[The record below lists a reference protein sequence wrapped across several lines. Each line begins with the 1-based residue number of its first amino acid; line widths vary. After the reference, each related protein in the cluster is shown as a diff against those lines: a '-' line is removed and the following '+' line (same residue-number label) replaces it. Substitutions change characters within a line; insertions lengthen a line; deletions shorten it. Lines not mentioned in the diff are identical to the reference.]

1 MNDENNSE
9 QIELTFSLNGCKK
22 NAKYLIDFICGDT
35 TFQTEEIKASSDN
48 SSIEFS
54 KKFLIDY
61 HFSRIQFFRADI
73 NRWKGKQKFLKLKQ
87 KEDFKLTL
95 STIVTS
101 KNYTLKFKPNDKIP
115 NCEEINI
122 KAENPNYKEKKKLN
136 KFTFFDYIN
145 AGITLESY
153 IGIDFSNGDGHGP
166 DTGSNQYLLT
176 IAGLR
181 ETIFDF
187 VRSFEVYGFG
197 AKIKNKEQNSD
208 FFYLSQNE
216 EALLKGYTNI
226 EKAYLEILDKL
237 DYCPSVCL
245 SHLLYHIKDKIY
257 KKYTPDIYSIIF
269 LLMTNPT
276 EKEDFQKCM
285 DLFIE
290 NTYLPLSVVII
301 GIGDK
306 DFTEIKKMSKLKS
319 ESSKGVEKRRNN
331 VYFISRKNSNF
342 NDEILKNRCLK
353 EIPQQLVEYYS
364 INATTPD
371 HIREN
376 NTDKLKQSYTV
387 VENINSIIDNG
398 SAPPS
403 FLDLKINSESE
414 NIIIVLIVLV
424 LEKMVQVEMII
435 VMTFV
440 LILVII

>member
-35 TFQTEEIKASSDN
+35 TFKTEEIKASSDN

-73 NRWKGKQKFLKLKQ
+73 NRWKGKQNFLKLKQ

-95 STIVTS
+95 SRIVNS
-101 KNYTLKFKPNDKIP
+101 KNSTLKFKPNDKIP

-122 KAENPNYKEKKKLN
+122 KAENPNYQEKKKLN

-153 IGIDFSNGDGHGP
+153 IGIDFSKGEGHQP
-166 DTGSNQYLLT
+166 DTESNQYLLT

-181 ETIFDF
+181 ETIYDF
-187 VRSFEVYGFG
+187 VRDFEVYGFG

-216 EALLKGYTNI
+216 DTLLKGYTNI

-237 DYCPSVCL
+237 DYCPSASL

-257 KKYTPDIYSIIF
+257 KKYTPDVYSIIF

-306 DFTEIKKMSKLKS
+306 DFTEIKNMSKLKS

-331 VYFISRKNSNF
+331 VYFLSRKNFNF
-342 NDEILKNRCLK
+342 NDDMLKNRCLK

-414 NIIIVLIVLV
+414 NNYSINQRHIRKFPYFNESIISTIN
-424 LEKMVQVEMII
+424 
-435 VMTFV
+435 
-440 LILVII
+440 